1 MSESSNMIYPD
12 ETPVGRY
19 SAIGNEVLE
28 KVANIELTREERI
41 VLTRIM
47 EDTIGWEEGRT
58 WKNESIRRV
67 TYDIPVERFIEKT
80 GLSEGEITTSLDNLE
95 QRNIIK
101 RDGDSITFNHHLEA
115 WV

>member
-1 MSESSNMIYPD
+1 MNESSNMIYPD

-28 KVANIELTREERI
+28 KVASSELTREERI

-67 TYDIPVERFIEKT
+67 TYNIPIERFIEKT
-80 GLSEGEITTSLDNLE
+80 TLSEAEINPALENLE
-95 QRNIIK
+95 KRQIIK
-101 RDGDSITFNHHLEA
+101 REGDSITFNHYLEE
-115 WV
+115 WL

>member
-19 SAIGNEVLE
+19 SVIGNEVLE
-28 KVANIELTREERI
+28 KVAGIELTREERK

-67 TYDIPVERFIEKT
+67 TYDIPMERFVEKT
-80 GLSEGEITTSLDNLE
+80 GLSKAEINPALDNLE
-95 QRNIIK
+95 QREIIK
-101 RDGDSITFNHHLEA
+101 RDGDTITFNHHLED